1 MIFLPDLTV
10 FTMPLSINF
19 RTMKGLYSSAAMFLG
34 RPHSCS
40 FNSGPTTITERA
52 E

>member
-1 MIFLPDLTV
+1 M
-10 FTMPLSINF
+10 N
-19 RTMKGLYSSAAMFLG
+19 GLYSSAAISFG
-34 RPHSCS
+34 NPHSKS